1 MVSSHQH
8 KIAQTKWLKQ
18 DVMVDTESQLDKTYK
33 AVGDK
38 ALSTH
43 VHFSK

>member
-1 MVSSHQH
+1 MVLSNRH
-8 KIAQTKWLKQ
+8 KRAQTKWLKQ
-18 DVMVDTESQLDKTYK
+18 DVMVDTESQLDLQ
-33 AVGDK
+33 ALGDK